1 MSLGIY
7 VTLLMGKDTL
17 EPASVL
23 LMNSL
28 QSVSVTTSDKDQNGF
43 QLTFLAGRCGVDD
56 MDDYPLLKEKAIN
69 LFNRVRIL
77 VSFGADPKVLI
88 DGIITHHQLNP
99 SKEAGKTT
107 LTLTGKD
114 LSVMMDLEE
123 KIKSFESRSEDNIVE
138 EIINEYSSIGLKAKI
153 VKHDN
158 MQASSSDNI
167 IRSQRTTNL
176 KYIRQLANK
185 FGYVFY
191 IENTDDDPQN
201 NIAYFGPAK
210 WEEEEQKTLSF
221 NMGEFTNLTSIS
233 FSLDA
238 LQQGNIE
245 GKTQNTEDGN
255 IEDIPKVKSSREKL
269 ALYSIAYLCSD
280 VKIVKL
286 PSQKSGVS
294 QTDVNTMAQKE
305 ADNASSSAVTAT
317 GEIDSLQYKT
327 VLKAR
332 HKVALRG
339 VGHLYNGLYYVNTVT
354 HKLEK
359 GSYKQSFTLTRE
371 GLGSTIEKVDK
382 L

>member
-77 VSFGADPKVLI
+77 VSFGAASKVLI

-107 LTLTGKD
+107 LTITGKD

-123 KIKSFESRSEDNIVE
+123 KIKSFESRSEDSIVE
-138 EIINEYSSIGLKAKI
+138 EIIKEYSSLGLKAKI
-153 VKHDN
+153 IKHDN
-158 MQASSSDNI
+158 MQAASPDNI
-167 IRSQRTTNL
+167 IRSQRTTDL
-176 KYIRQLANK
+176 KYIRQLATK

-201 NIAYFGPAK
+201 NIAYFGPTN
-210 WEEEEQKTLSF
+210 WEEVEKQKALSF
-221 NMGEFTNLTSIS
+221 NMGEFTNLNSIN

-245 GKTQNTEDGN
+245 GKTQNTENGS
-255 IEDIPKVKSSREKL
+255 IEDTPKVKSSREKL
-269 ALYSIAYLCSD
+269 ALQSISDLCSD
-280 VKIVKL
+280 IKIVKL
-286 PSQKSGVS
+286 PQKSGAS
-294 QTDVNTMAQKE
+294 QTDVTTMAQKE
-305 ADNASSSAVTAT
+305 ADNASSDAVTAT
-317 GEIDSLQYKT
+317 GEIDSLQYKD

-332 HKVALRG
+332 HLVALRG
-339 VGHLYNGLYYVNTVT
+339 VGHLYNGLYYVKTVT

-359 GSYKQSFTLTRE
+359 GSYKQSFTLSRE
-371 GLGSTIEKVDK
+371 GLGSTIEEVKK